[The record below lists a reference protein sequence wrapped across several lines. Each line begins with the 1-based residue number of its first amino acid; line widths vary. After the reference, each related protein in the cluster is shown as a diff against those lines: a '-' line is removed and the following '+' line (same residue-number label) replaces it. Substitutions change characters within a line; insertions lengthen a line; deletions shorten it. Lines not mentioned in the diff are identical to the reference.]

1 MLLFGFAAVSLTATA
16 LLGGYLVYEY
26 FWSDGSK
33 DDIDDEVPVLS
44 YYSDAEWL
52 EEPQADVKYLI
63 DDDTG
68 IDANLTLNAVM
79 DWVETDDP
87 NIWTGDWNVKV
98 YTWNDS
104 GLVHISGDASTIIKD
119 RYENVELPY
128 FTGEGFTETATVD
141 LEFA

>member
-1 MLLFGFAAVSLTATA
+1 MLLFGIAAVSITASVI
-16 LLGGYLVYEY
+16 LGGYLLYEY
-26 FWSDGSK
+26 FWGDDSK
-33 DDIDDEVPVLS
+33 DDIEDEVPVLS

-68 IDANLTLNAVM
+68 IDAQLTLNAVM
-79 DWVETDDP
+79 DWVEADDP

-104 GLVHISGDASTIIKD
+104 GLVHIRGDASTIIKD

-128 FTGEGFTETATVD
+128 FTGDGFAETATVD
-141 LEFA
+141 LDFA

>member
-1 MLLFGFAAVSLTATA
+1 MLLFGIAAVSITASVI
-16 LLGGYLVYEY
+16 LGGYLLYEY
-26 FWSDGSK
+26 FWGDDSK
-33 DDIDDEVPVLS
+33 DNIEDEVPVLS

-68 IDANLTLNAVM
+68 IDAQLTLDAVM
-79 DWVETDDP
+79 DWVEADDP

-104 GLVHISGDASTIIKD
+104 GLVHIRGDASTIIKD

-128 FTGEGFTETATVD
+128 FTGDGFAETATVD
-141 LEFA
+141 LDFA

>member
-1 MLLFGFAAVSLTATA
+1 MLLFGIAAVSITASVI
-16 LLGGYLVYEY
+16 LGGYLLYEY
-26 FWSDGSK
+26 FWGDDSK
-33 DDIDDEVPVLS
+33 DNIEDEVPVLS

-68 IDANLTLNAVM
+68 IDAQLTLNAVM
-79 DWVETDDP
+79 DWVEADDP

-104 GLVHISGDASTIIKD
+104 GLVHIRGDASTIIKD

-128 FTGEGFTETATVD
+128 FTGDGFAETATVD
-141 LEFA
+141 LDFA

>member
-1 MLLFGFAAVSLTATA
+1 MLLFGIAAVSITASVV
-16 LLGGYLVYEY
+16 LGGYLLYEY
-26 FWSDGSK
+26 FWGDNSK
-33 DDIDDEVPVLS
+33 DDIEDEVPVLS

-68 IDANLTLNAVM
+68 IDAQLTLNAVM
-79 DWVETDDP
+79 DWVEADDP

-104 GLVHISGDASTIIKD
+104 GLVHIRGDASTIIKD

-128 FTGEGFTETATVD
+128 FTGDGFAETATVD
-141 LEFA
+141 LDFA

>member
-1 MLLFGFAAVSLTATA
+1 MLLFGFVAASLTATA
-16 LLGGYLVYEY
+16 LLGGYLVYQY
-26 FWSDGSK
+26 FWSDDSK
-33 DDIDDEVPVLS
+33 DDVEDEVPVLS

-52 EEPQADVKYLI
+52 QEPQADVKYLV
-63 DDDTG
+63 DDDSG

-79 DWVETDDP
+79 DWVEADDP
-87 NIWTGDWNVKV
+87 NIWTGDWDVTV

-104 GLVHISGDASTIIKD
+104 AVVHINGDASSIIKD

-128 FTGEGFTETATVD
+128 FTGDGFYETATVD

>member
-1 MLLFGFAAVSLTATA
+1 MLLFGIAAVSITASVI
-16 LLGGYLVYEY
+16 LGGYLLYENL
-26 FWSDGSK
+26 WGDDSK
-33 DDIDDEVPVLS
+33 DDIEDEVPVLS

-68 IDANLTLNAVM
+68 IDAQLTLNAVM
-79 DWVETDDP
+79 DWVEADDP

-104 GLVHISGDASTIIKD
+104 GLVHIRGDASTIIKD
-119 RYENVELPY
+119 RYENVEVPY
-128 FTGEGFTETATVD
+128 FTGDGFMETATVD
-141 LEFA
+141 LDFA

>member
-1 MLLFGFAAVSLTATA
+1 MLLFGIAAVSITASVI
-16 LLGGYLVYEY
+16 LGGYLLYEY
-26 FWSDGSK
+26 FWGDDSK
-33 DDIDDEVPVLS
+33 DDIEDEVPVLS

-68 IDANLTLNAVM
+68 IDAQLTLNAVM
-79 DWVETDDP
+79 DWVEADDP

-104 GLVHISGDASTIIKD
+104 GLVHIRGDASTIIKD

-128 FTGEGFTETATVD
+128 FTGDGFAETAIVD
-141 LEFA
+141 LDFA